1 MEMLHLV
8 EGPRAELEELKPPA
22 KAEPFHR
29 EPLDFY
35 DLCQRELEELLSTVS
50 FSREVLGVMTEPTE
64 AARGFP
70 KIRRSRKKGGVT
82 GPGRP
87 GEGLPGVFA
96 RAGKE
101 FCPHLQSLDR
111 REIPLDS
118 WREWLAIRGEL
129 RTEMFEE
136 VVEVLSDIES
146 RLQVDGKR

>member
-64 AARGFP
+64 AARGFSEDP
-70 KIRRSRKKGGVT
+70 PQSKRGVLQGLDDLEKAYRESLRGLEKNSAHTCSRSIGAK
-82 GPGRP
+82 
-87 GEGLPGVFA
+87 
-96 RAGKE
+96 
-101 FCPHLQSLDR
+101 DR
-111 REIPLDS
+111 SIVGAS
-118 WREWLAIRGEL
+118 G
-129 RTEMFEE
+129 
-136 VVEVLSDIES
+136 
-146 RLQVDGKR
+146 